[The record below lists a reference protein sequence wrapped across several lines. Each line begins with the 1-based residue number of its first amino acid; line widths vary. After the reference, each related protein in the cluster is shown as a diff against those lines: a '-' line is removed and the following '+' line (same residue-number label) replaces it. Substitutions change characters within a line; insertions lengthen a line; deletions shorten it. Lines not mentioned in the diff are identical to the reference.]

1 MSMNLKSAI
10 TMAGCTVL
18 LIVPGLLGAATLSK
32 SDAAFMKAAAKAN
45 MTEAHL
51 GQMAEAQAAR
61 QDVKDFGQKLS
72 KDHTTAYEGLTVL
85 ANKTGEEIP
94 KAIGHDQT
102 IAHLTHMKGAS
113 FDHAFLADEVQSH
126 KSALATFKNESE
138 KGENPEVKAWAKSM
152 IPTLE
157 GHLKTAEDL
166 ARHSKTTK

>member
-1 MSMNLKSAI
+1 MNVKSAV
-10 TMAGCTVL
+10 TMAGWTVL
-18 LIVPGLLGAATLSK
+18 LSVPGLLGAASLSK
-32 SDAAFMKAAAKAN
+32 NDTAFMKLAAKTS

-51 GQMAEAQAAR
+51 GQMAEAQASR
-61 QDVKDFGQKLS
+61 QAVKDFGQQLS

-85 ANKTGEEIP
+85 ANKTGGEIP

-102 IAHLTHMKGAS
+102 IMHLTHMKGAG

-126 KSALATFKNESE
+126 KAALATFKSE
-138 KGENPEVKAWAKSM
+138 AAKGDNPDVKAWAKSM

-166 ARHSKTTK
+166 EKQRSTGSK

>member
-1 MSMNLKSAI
+1 MTLNLKGTI
-10 TMAGCTVL
+10 TMAGWTVL
-18 LIVPGLLGAATLSK
+18 LSVPALLGAASLSK
-32 SDAAFMKAAAKAN
+32 SDAAFMKLAAKTN

-51 GQMAEAQAAR
+51 GQMAEAQASR
-61 QDVKDFGQKLS
+61 QDVKDFGERLS

-102 IAHLTHMKGAS
+102 IAHLTHLKGAG

-126 KSALATFKNESE
+126 KTALATFKNEAE
-138 KGENPEVKAWAKSM
+138 KGSDPNVKAWAKSM

-166 ARHSKTTK
+166 AKQHASK

>member
-1 MSMNLKSAI
+1 MSMNLRGAI
-10 TMAGCTVL
+10 TMAGWTML
-18 LIVPGLLGAATLSK
+18 LSVPTLLGAASLSK
-32 SDAAFMKAAAKAN
+32 NDAAFMKNAAKAS

-61 QDVKDFGQKLS
+61 QAVKDFGQQLS

-85 ANKTGEEIP
+85 ANKTGEAIP

-126 KSALATFKNESE
+126 KAALATFKSEAE
-138 KGENPEVKAWAKSM
+138 KGDNPDVKAWANSM

-166 ARHSKTTK
+166 AKAK